1 MRRYIVLSTNFTNRT
16 WHILYACS
24 AYNIYSELIP
34 EVSCCLFDPTSHPGA
49 SIPIQGRHNV
59 SPVKNREGKYGN
71 DGIWERGET
80 ARDALRVRVRG
91 FSYPYP
97 QGIPGLGRGKER
109 IEPGCLRGIS
119 HCLHPGRP
127 KYSN

>member
-49 SIPIQGRHNV
+49 SIPIQGGHNV

-80 ARDALRVRVRG
+80 ARDALRVRVREAT
-91 FSYPYP
+91 
-97 QGIPGLGRGKER
+97 GLGRGKER
-109 IEPGCLRGIS
+109 IEPCYLGGIS
-119 HCLHPGRP
+119 HCLYPGRP